1 VNHRDPL
8 RRGCCA
14 VPAYLLLAWLLG
26 TPGMAMAQPATPS
39 VLAVDTVA
47 ALDHSVIENGKPVTG
62 LTFDAVASVAMG
74 RNFEAIVRPLA
85 TRLASGEWNRQ
96 VWVAAVRFQH
106 SGTVG
111 VRVDAGLIPSPIGL
125 GNLMLRPHLNPTI
138 FQLSSLFTALPA
150 VAPGAPRATLLG
162 PLYPV
167 GAHATVSGLHWDAR
181 AAVLDTSP
189 VRTRRIFADN
199 FANPPRIPA
208 VVVGG
213 GVTPF
218 VGIRVGGSV
227 TRTGWQRA
235 GESPLITTDRGATVY
250 TVESEVSFRY
260 TRLMGEWTR
269 NVLETG
275 AGNVA
280 ATGWFLQGQ
289 QTLTPRWF
297 VAARGERMAA
307 PVFAPAGLTHLELT
321 SVEETIGY
329 RITRELTLRAGH
341 RARRLFGRPSYDHQG
356 ALSVV
361 WWRRWM

>member
-1 VNHRDPL
+1 M
-8 RRGCCA
+8 
-14 VPAYLLLAWLLG
+14 LLACLLG
-26 TPGMAMAQPATPS
+26 APAVAFAQPATPS
-39 VLAVDTVA
+39 VLALDTVA
-47 ALDHSVIENGKPVTG
+47 ALDHSVAENGNGATG

-74 RNFEAIVRPLA
+74 RHFEAIVRPLA

-106 SGTVG
+106 SGSIG

-138 FQLSSLFTALPA
+138 FQLSSLFTALPQIE
-150 VAPGAPRATLLG
+150 PGAPRATLMG

-167 GAHATVSGLHWDAR
+167 GAHATVSGTHWDAR

-189 VRTRRIFADN
+189 IRTRRIFADN
-199 FANPPRIPA
+199 FTNPPRIPT

-218 VGIRVGGSV
+218 VGIRVGASV

-235 GESPLITTDRGATVY
+235 GESPAITADRDATIY
-250 TVESEVSFRY
+250 TIESEVSFRY

-269 NVLETG
+269 DVVATS
-275 AGNVA
+275 AGNVS

-321 SVEETIGY
+321 GVEETIGY
-329 RITRELTLRAGH
+329 RITRELTVRAGH
-341 RARRLFGRPSYDHQG
+341 RARRLFGRAEYDHQG
-356 ALSVV
+356 AVSVV

>member
-1 VNHRDPL
+1 VS
-8 RRGCCA
+8 RRVRRLLFACLLYA
-14 VPAYLLLAWLLG
+14 PAPVL
-26 TPGMAMAQPATPS
+26 AQPATPA

-47 ALDHSVIENGKPVTG
+47 ALDHSVTDGGRPVTG

-74 RNFEAIVRPLA
+74 RHFEAIVRPLA

-106 SGTVG
+106 AGAIG

-138 FQLSSLFTALPA
+138 FQLSSLFTALPP
-150 VAPGAPRATLLG
+150 VTPGAPRATLIG

-167 GAHATVSGLHWDAR
+167 GVHATVSGVHWDAR

-199 FANPPRIPA
+199 FPNPPRIPT

-218 VGIRVGGSV
+218 VGIRVGASV

-235 GESPLITTDRGATVY
+235 GETPFITANRDAAIY

-269 NVLETG
+269 SMLDTS
-275 AGNVA
+275 AGDVH
-280 ATGWFLQGQ
+280 ATGWFVQGQ

-307 PVFAPAGLTHLELT
+307 PVFTPAGLTRLELT
-321 SVEETIGY
+321 SVEETVGY

-356 ALSVV
+356 AVSVV